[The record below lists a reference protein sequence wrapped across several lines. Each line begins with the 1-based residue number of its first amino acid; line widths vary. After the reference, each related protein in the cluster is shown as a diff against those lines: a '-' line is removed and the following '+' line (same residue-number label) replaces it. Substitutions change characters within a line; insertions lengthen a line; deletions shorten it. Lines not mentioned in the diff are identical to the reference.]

1 MTTESEEPLYLL
13 VELPPVEL
21 LHTEPKFIIS
31 HVGVSRSP
39 SESETQWLA
48 DSISSPITEDELQ
61 TFLRVCCALAF
72 TPSPDMLS
80 S

>member
-21 LHTEPKFIIS
+21 LHTVPKYIIS
-31 HVGVSRSP
+31 LVGASRNP
-39 SESETQWLA
+39 NESEIQWLV

-61 TFLRVCCALAF
+61 TFSKVCCALAF
-72 TPSPDMLS
+72 TPGQDMLS

>member
-1 MTTESEEPLYLL
+1 MTTECEEPLYLL

-21 LHTEPKFIIS
+21 LHMEPKFIIS
-31 HVGVSRSP
+31 HVGVSRNP
-39 SESETQWLA
+39 NESETQWLA